1 MVKVITYVIVN
12 ATYQV
17 EQSATGEFANCQTEF
32 WKSPKIKIF
41 SVGNPELN
49 TVHQQVCL
57 RKARKAVVRNQLH
70 KIIHD
75 VGRTL

>member
-1 MVKVITYVIVN
+1 MIVN

-17 EQSATGEFANCQTEF
+17 EQSATGEFVNCQTEF
-32 WKSPKIKIF
+32 WKSPKIKIL
-41 SVGNPELN
+41 SVRNPELN
-49 TVHQQVCL
+49 TEHQQVSL
-57 RKARKAVVRNQLH
+57 FKARKAVVRNELH